1 MNEER
6 TTGIVNDTKNDGNC
20 QRHKEHINGHL
31 TKRTY
36 P

>member
-6 TTGIVNDTKNDGNC
+6 TVKYL
-20 QRHKEHINGHL
+20 QHVEHINGHL
-31 TKRTY
+31 WHRSI